1 MKKQVR
7 TGRSRP
13 EERAKL
19 RDLLERFGSLLT
31 ERQTAMVRGYAVDG
45 LSFSDIARQQN
56 VSRQAVHEAV
66 RAAERVL
73 TEYEGKLSH
82 LTPPGG
88 TNLAAAD
95 LNQVFSKLESLK
107 LKIARTGII
116 YSVDW
121 IRREIDSV
129 MDLLGDQRPDGAQSA
144 EGEEQ
149 EESFEAAPVEEQP
162 MANVVPAVGP
172 ELVAAQQTA

>member
-7 TGRSRP
+7 SGTGKL
-13 EERAKL
+13 EERARL

-31 ERQTAMVRGYAVDG
+31 ERQTAMVRGYAVQN
-45 LSFSDIARQQN
+45 LSFSEIARQQK

-73 TEYEGKLSH
+73 TDYENKLAH
-82 LTPPGG
+82 LTPPAG
-88 TNLAAAD
+88 TNFASLGGAD
-95 LNQVFSKLESLK
+95 LNQVFNKLETLK

-129 MDLLGDQRPDGAQSA
+129 MDLLVDQQKEQGGDDVDIARVQATAPA
-144 EGEEQ
+144 EEP
-149 EESFEAAPVEEQP
+149 A
-162 MANVVPAVGP
+162 MA
-172 ELVAAQQTA
+172 AAQ

>member
-1 MKKQVR
+1 MKKQAS
-7 TGRSRP
+7 TSRSRP

-31 ERQTAMVRGYAVDG
+31 DRQTAMVKGYAVEN
-45 LSFSDIARQQN
+45 LSFSEIARQQN

-82 LTPPGG
+82 LSTPPSG
-88 TNLAAAD
+88 TNFAMGAAD
-95 LNQVFSKLESLK
+95 LNQVFNKLETLK

-129 MDLLGDQRPDGAQSA
+129 MDLLADQQRGA
-144 EGEEQ
+144 
-149 EESFEAAPVEEQP
+149 EAAAEPEMMRSALEE
-162 MANVVPAVGP
+162 P
-172 ELVAAQQTA
+172 ELVGASQQLA

>member
-1 MKKQVR
+1 MKKQSR
-7 TGRSRP
+7 TGRSRL

-31 ERQTAMVRGYAVDG
+31 DRQTAMVRGYAVEG

-73 TEYEGKLSH
+73 TDYEGKLSH
-82 LTPPGG
+82 LTPPAG
-88 TNLAAAD
+88 TNFGVPQAD

-107 LKIARTGII
+107 MKIARTGII

-129 MDLLGDQRPDGAQSA
+129 MDLLGEQNRSSESRARDLELTDDDTPISELLAAPSEAELVGAQQSA
-144 EGEEQ
+144 
-149 EESFEAAPVEEQP
+149 
-162 MANVVPAVGP
+162 
-172 ELVAAQQTA
+172 

>member
-1 MKKQVR
+1 MKKQAR
-7 TGRSRP
+7 NSRSRP

-31 ERQTAMVRGYAVDG
+31 DRQTAMVRGYAVDNQ
-45 LSFSDIARQQN
+45 SFSEIARQQG

-73 TEYEGKLSH
+73 TEYESKLGH
-82 LTPPGG
+82 LATPPAG
-88 TNLAAAD
+88 TNFAMGAAD

-107 LKIARTGII
+107 MKIARTGII

-129 MDLLGDQRPDGAQSA
+129 MDLLADQQREAKSQQQPVVAQMLVS
-144 EGEEQ
+144 
-149 EESFEAAPVEEQP
+149 
-162 MANVVPAVGP
+162 VPEP
-172 ELVAAQQTA
+172 ELVGASQTA